1 MSEIKNIRSRRKCPV
16 SLLWISL
23 LLVGFASS
31 IFAAKDYSIETI
43 PNVRLSNRLNHVSNP
58 DGIITPDDAARINQ
72 LLNVVED
79 SLGIEVAVVAVNSIG
94 DQDARMFAT
103 DLFKHWGLGQK
114 SKDNGLLIQ
123 LVTEPSQ
130 RSVVFETGYGIEGV
144 LPDAICYRLQQRY
157 MMPDLKAGDYSAGML
172 KGVMAV
178 TKYLMSSDY
187 ERAGMTGNRSS
198 SSSDDDFMWIFVVG
212 IIGMIGFSAFIAYLK
227 YRPKACPR
235 CGKKTFVYM
244 GQQVIREATRFSE
257 GLAEDVYRCKSCGY
271 TEKKNRTIDRIHR
284 GGGAPIIMG
293 GGGGFGGFSGG
304 GGGGSWGGG
313 SSGGAVR
320 SVVSEN
326 TIIRIILYKRSRKIL
341 CDRLCFYILLFFQIV
356 VGKYIPYLLGS
367 NPSIDLPADHDHRS
381 QSAST
386 DTA

>member
-1 MSEIKNIRSRRKCPV
+1 MSEIKNIRFRRKCPV

-157 MMPDLKAGDYSAGML
+157 MMPDLKAGNYSAGML

-212 IIGMIGFSAFIAYLK
+212 I
-227 YRPKACPR
+227 
-235 CGKKTFVYM
+235 
-244 GQQVIREATRFSE
+244 
-257 GLAEDVYRCKSCGY
+257 SCGY

-284 GGGAPIIMG
+284 GGGGPIIMG

-313 SSGGAVR
+313 SSGGGG
-320 SVVSEN
+320 S
-326 TIIRIILYKRSRKIL
+326 ISR
-341 CDRLCFYILLFFQIV
+341 F
-356 VGKYIPYLLGS
+356 
-367 NPSIDLPADHDHRS
+367 
-381 QSAST
+381 
-386 DTA
+386 